1 MDYNKFGFK
10 NKTVDKFNN
19 MYNRSVNGPEDPP
32 KETDNGK
39 GISKDDQ
46 IFAKVKA
53 TAAAERELEYLQGG
67 RPTPAK
73 DKRIAELETQLD
85 ITEAKKLKKTPG
97 SDTAPTDNEI
107 RIANANKILKEVEE
121 MDKKAKKYG
130 TINLRAYQEYRK
142 EKMDEYY
149 MLQSKIE

>member
-1 MDYNKFGFK
+1 
-10 NKTVDKFNN
+10 
-19 MYNRSVNGPEDPP
+19 MYLCYV
-32 KETDNGK
+32 
-39 GISKDDQ
+39 
-46 IFAKVKA
+46 
-53 TAAAERELEYLQGG
+53 
-67 RPTPAK
+67 
-73 DKRIAELETQLD
+73 
-85 ITEAKKLKKTPG
+85 KKTPG

-142 EKMDEYY
+142 EKMDKYY